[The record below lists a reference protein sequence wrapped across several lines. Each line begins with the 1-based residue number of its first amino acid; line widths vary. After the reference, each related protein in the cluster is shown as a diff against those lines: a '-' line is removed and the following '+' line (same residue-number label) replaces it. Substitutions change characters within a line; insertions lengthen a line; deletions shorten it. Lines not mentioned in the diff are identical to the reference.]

1 MTNVSIVPIVPLFD
15 NIVGIK
21 VEKKT
26 SKYQADILIMHGE
39 SNNAGLVEVVAV
51 GEHVTEVAVGD
62 IVFIPLTAIRVPYEG
77 KEYAICSQRHVYAKI
92 KTSLPQL

>member
-1 MTNVSIVPIVPLFD
+1 MNKLPVPIVPLFD

-26 SKYQADILIMHGE
+26 SKYQADVVIMHGE
-39 SNNAGLVEVVAV
+39 NNNSSLIEIVAV

-62 IVFIPLTAIRVPYEG
+62 TVFIPLTAIKVSYDG
-77 KEYAICSQRHVYAKI
+77 VEYGICSQRHIYAKI
-92 KTSLPQL
+92 KTILPQL